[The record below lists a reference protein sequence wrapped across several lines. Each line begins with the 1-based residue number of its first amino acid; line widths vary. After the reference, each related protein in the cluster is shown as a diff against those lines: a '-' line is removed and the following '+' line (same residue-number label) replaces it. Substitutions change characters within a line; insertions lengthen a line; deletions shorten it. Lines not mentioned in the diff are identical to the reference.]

1 MVSQA
6 SFNRPHDYYLDIS
19 RFIRKIALIPNL
31 SISNFSCQKAPFL
44 PILYLQG
51 TARSQCL
58 RTYSSK
64 SPIFVARFNLLPD
77 LPTVTLL
84 KLMTSVETCVRLP
97 TERRVLS
104 SCLFL
109 PILDCLNFI
118 SSLSRTITFEYHQG
132 HSSVSAGIHSV
143 V

>member
-6 SFNRPHDYYLDIS
+6 YFNRPHYYFLDIS
-19 RFIRKIALIPNL
+19 RFTRKIALIPNL
-31 SISNFSCQKAPFL
+31 SISNFSGQKAPFL
-44 PILYLQG
+44 PILYLLG

-58 RTYSSK
+58 RTYSST

-84 KLMTSVETCVRLP
+84 KLMTSVETCERLLIG
-97 TERRVLS
+97 RRVLS
-104 SCLFL
+104 FCLFWS
-109 PILDCLNFI
+109 ILDCLNFI
-118 SSLSRTITFEYHQG
+118 SSLSRTTVFEYHQG